1 MAYQIKKK
9 KHIIKQL
16 ELLNDKGKPEK
27 TLSIDIVV
35 DDFRNRY
42 PSVMADIRKAQS
54 MIDEKGQD
62 NVEAIAASQIAIK
75 ALFVLVFGQQQTKTL
90 IEYYEN
96 RYFEGFMD
104 IIPFVTDEIMP
115 EVQKAVNEENA
126 RISSIMQ

>member
-42 PSVMADIRKAQS
+42 PIVMADIRKAQS

-62 NVEAIAASQIAIK
+62 NVEAVAASQIAIK

-126 RISSIMQ
+126 RISSIMK

>member
-42 PSVMADIRKAQS
+42 PIIMADIRKAQS

-115 EVQKAVNEENA
+115 EIQKAVNEENA